1 VTDVAR
7 ANEAC
12 RRLRPALGT
21 FVSVCAVADAR
32 GIAER
37 SVAAAF
43 DCFAVVQR
51 LMHPTSGLDLVAIR
65 TAQLNRP
72 IRVHR
77 WTWDVLSLSAEVNDI
92 SEGRFDPCVPERRGC
107 MSDVDLPEPEVV
119 VLRRQIALDL
129 GGIAKGFA
137 VDRAVERLTS
147 AGCVAGEVNAGGDV
161 RVFGL
166 QPTPLWL
173 RTQREVRCIELRDRA
188 CAVSDP
194 LARDR
199 PTEHRGYYSRVAP
212 TGEVNLGSALATVVA
227 STAAVADALTKC
239 VLLCGKGDTL
249 LKRTLL
255 HFDAT
260 SIDLDEGRGA
270 GG

>member
-1 VTDVAR
+1 
-7 ANEAC
+7 
-12 RRLRPALGT
+12 
-21 FVSVCAVADAR
+21 
-32 GIAER
+32 
-37 SVAAAF
+37 
-43 DCFAVVQR
+43 
-51 LMHPTSGLDLVAIR
+51 MHPTSGLDLVAIHA
-65 TAQLNRP
+65 AQLNRP

-92 SEGRFDPCVPERRGC
+92 SEGRFDPCVPEQRGC

-173 RTQREVRCIELRDRA
+173 RTQR
-188 CAVSDP
+188 
-194 LARDR
+194 
-199 PTEHRGYYSRVAP
+199 
-212 TGEVNLGSALATVVA
+212 
-227 STAAVADALTKC
+227 ADALH
-239 VLLCGKGDTL
+239 
-249 LKRTLL
+249 RI
-255 HFDAT
+255 AR
-260 SIDLDEGRGA
+260 SSMRGERPA
-270 GG
+270 GARSAH